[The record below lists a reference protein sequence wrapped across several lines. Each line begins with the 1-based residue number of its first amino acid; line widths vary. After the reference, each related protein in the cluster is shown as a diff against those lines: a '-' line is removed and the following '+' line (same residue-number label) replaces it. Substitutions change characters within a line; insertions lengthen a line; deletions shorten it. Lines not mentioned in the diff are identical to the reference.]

1 MPSIGSKSRKLGA
14 ARRRRAPVFL
24 MIALF
29 GMAIL
34 LVVIA
39 VLQYQWSKQLRA
51 ATELQIGSKLQ
62 SVMTSWQRDLY
73 DELSAIC
80 IALQVGPDSGAHDA
94 WNDYLQRYGDWD
106 RDGVSH
112 EVAGGLYA
120 NPDLIREIYIW
131 QTSIQPVQLLRLNP
145 KSKNVDIAEVPNE
158 YRDLLTRLASNSSD
172 LRQAFRAWEL
182 SNSPEDEKNTPN
194 RPNPARR
201 GNALAGW
208 QFDSKIPAIVHPLL
222 HHSDP
227 FNDRTQVKAQGFD
240 WLVVVLDIG
249 TLQSRILPELT
260 NRYFG
265 QPGELEYNLA
275 IISDGQPAKPI
286 YSSDP
291 SFKVST
297 ADEFDSVMNVF
308 GWSTRGAMKYAKSE
322 TDPRTGHPNEWRNF
336 AAPLWFPVIRYAS
349 SNEPWLFVAQH
360 RTTPV
365 EAVASSVWHRDLVIG
380 SVVLLLLA
388 ANMTLVVL
396 AGIRAQQ
403 FARVQMEFVASVSHE
418 LRTPLAA
425 IFSASENI
433 RDGFVEGREGLQFY
447 GSLLTSQT
455 RQLTD
460 LVDRIMLFA
469 STRERKTQ
477 YTLRALN
484 VSEALKVVTKNT
496 VELVEG
502 SGFRIEQ
509 RIDRQLPPVLGDMAA
524 ICACMQNLISNA
536 IKYGGQ
542 DHWIG
547 LSASLHAS
555 DTGSS
560 EVRISVEDHGPGI
573 NSSELAHIFEPFYR
587 SPVVVNAQIHGT
599 GLGLALTKDI
609 AETLGGKVS
618 GVSTPG
624 VGSKFTLHLRV
635 ADQAKENPGASLSEM
650 KSVSKDA

>member
-1 MPSIGSKSRKLGA
+1 
-14 ARRRRAPVFL
+14 
-24 MIALF
+24 
-29 GMAIL
+29 
-34 LVVIA
+34 
-39 VLQYQWSKQLRA
+39 VLQYQWGKQLRA
-51 ATELQIGSKLQ
+51 ATELQIGSNLQ

-94 WNDYLQRYGDWD
+94 WNDYLQRYADWD

-145 KSKNVDIAEVPNE
+145 QSKGVDIAEVPKE
-158 YRDLLTRLASNSSD
+158 YGDLLKRLANNSSD
-172 LRQAFRAWEL
+172 LRQAFRAWES
-182 SNSPEDEKNTPN
+182 SNSAEDERSASI

-201 GNALAGW
+201 GTALAGW
-208 QFDSKIPAIVHPLL
+208 QFESKIPAIVHPLL
-222 HHSDP
+222 HHRDP
-227 FNDRTQVKAQGFD
+227 FNDRTPVNAQAFD

-249 TLQSRILPELT
+249 TLQNRILPELT
-260 NRYFG
+260 SRYFG

-275 IISDGQPAKPI
+275 MISDGPPARII
-286 YSSDP
+286 YSSDAN
-291 SFKVST
+291 FKLDD

-308 GWSTRGAMKYAKSE
+308 GWSTRDAMRYANSE
-322 TDPRTGHPNEWRNF
+322 KDRRGGHRNEWRNF
-336 AAPLWFPVIRYAS
+336 AAPVWFPVIRYGS
-349 SNEPWLFVAQH
+349 GNEPWLLVLQH

-365 EAVASSVWHRDLVIG
+365 EAVASRVWHRDLVIG

-433 RDGFVEGREGLQFY
+433 RDGFVEGRDSLKFY

-477 YTLRALN
+477 YTLRPLD
-484 VSEALKVVTKNT
+484 VSEVLKAVRKNT

-502 SGFRIEQ
+502 AGFRIEE
-509 RIDRQLPPVLGDMAA
+509 RIDRQLPPVLGDMAGV
-524 ICACMQNLISNA
+524 CACMQNLISNA

-547 LSASLHAS
+547 ITASLHAS

-560 EVRISVEDHGPGI
+560 EVRINVEDHGPGI
-573 NSSELAHIFEPFYR
+573 SGSELPHIFEPFYR
-587 SPVVVNAQIHGT
+587 SPAVVNAQIHGT
-599 GLGLALTKDI
+599 GLGLALTKEI

-618 GVSTPG
+618 VVSRLGT
-624 VGSKFTLHLRV
+624 GSMFTLHLRV
-635 ADQAKENPGASLSEM
+635 ADEAKENPGASVSEM